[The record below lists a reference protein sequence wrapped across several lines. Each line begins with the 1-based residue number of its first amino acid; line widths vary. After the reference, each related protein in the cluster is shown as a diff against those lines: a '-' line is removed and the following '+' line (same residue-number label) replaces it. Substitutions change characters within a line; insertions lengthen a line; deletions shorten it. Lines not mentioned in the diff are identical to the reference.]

1 MAIMKNDIP
10 ILEYDADP
18 LGVIMPDHEHINI
31 NLPIEKVKGVRLLK
45 WSALRWRPVLRCV
58 VQSGENCS
66 LQLTPLQMRSTT
78 MNATGAM
85 IPHLMRWSCV

>member
-1 MAIMKNDIP
+1 MTIIKNEIP

-45 WSALRWRPVLRCV
+45 WNALRWRLC
-58 VQSGENCS
+58 
-66 LQLTPLQMRSTT
+66 
-78 MNATGAM
+78 
-85 IPHLMRWSCV
+85 